1 MQDKHGAKEAQ
12 PHVRDDEDSKT
23 FDVAPVSLWLHDYS
37 ALKALFADWKAA
49 GITDLREFL
58 REDPDRIKA
67 CSERFRVIKVNRRT
81 LTLFEANDLTH
92 LVENL
97 GRVFRDDMFHA
108 FVDELVQ
115 LWEGRGEFVSH
126 SVNYTLSGR
135 RLEID
140 LKGRVLPGHERDWSR
155 VLVALED
162 VTARESARRALA
174 LSEQYARGLFEHSPV
189 SLWVEDFSSIKRLMD
204 EIRCRGITDLRV
216 FTDVHPEFV
225 SRCMSEI
232 RVVDV
237 NKHTLSL
244 FGAPD
249 KGTLLSK
256 LSDVFRDDMQ
266 EHFREQLVD
275 LWQGK
280 LFQQREV
287 VNYALDGSVLHF
299 HLQFSVLPGHEY
311 DWSLVQVAL
320 TDITARKKAE
330 SYLSYLGTHDVLTG
344 LKNRSFFE
352 ETLVKLQQENRYP
365 VSIVIIDI
373 NGLKKANDSGGHEA
387 GDALI
392 RRAASVLTQAASDQ
406 DTIARIGGDEFAMLL
421 SYQDERAAR
430 NLVAQLNTLVG
441 MNNQFHGGIEL
452 SMSIGSATAYTGMKL
467 TSVLRTADER
477 MYAAKRAYYE
487 GTGDDRRAPRV
498 A

>member
-1 MQDKHGAKEAQ
+1 MPADIDFH
-12 PHVRDDEDSKT
+12 
-23 FDVAPVSLWLHDYS
+23 DVYQHSPVSLWIEDYS
-37 ALKALFADWKAA
+37 LIRRQLEAIRDLGVTDFGRYLDEHPHVIESCMASIEVIDVNDYTLQLFRAPS
-49 GITDLREFL
+49 REVL
-58 REDPDRIKA
+58 LANLHRI
-67 CSERFRVIKVNRRT
+67 
-81 LTLFEANDLTH
+81 
-92 LVENL
+92 
-97 GRVFRDDMFHA
+97 FRDDMRAHFKT
-108 FVDELVQ
+108 ELEDMWHGHLELGIEGINYALDGTPIYIQ
-115 LWEGRGEFVSH
+115 LS
-126 SVNYTLSGR
+126 R
-135 RLEID
+135 RA
-140 LKGRVLPGHERDWSR
+140 LPGYEKDWSR
-155 VLVALED
+155 ILLSLVDITE
-162 VTARESARRALA
+162 RKRALDRA
-174 LSEQYARGLFEHSPV
+174 AENERYAQGLFEHSPI
-189 SLWVEDFSSIKRLMD
+189 SLWVEDYSGVRAWLDGLRKQ
-204 EIRCRGITDLRV
+204 GITNLPRHLAENPQV
-216 FTDVHPEFV
+216 VTE
-225 SRCMSEI
+225 SLALI
-232 RVVDV
+232 RVIDV
-237 NKHTLSL
+237 NQKTLAL
-244 FGAPD
+244 HGAKSKD
-249 KGTLLSK
+249 ELLAN
-256 LSDVFRDDMQ
+256 LNVIFRDEMRVHWERELADM
-266 EHFREQLVD
+266 
-275 LWQGK
+275 WKGK
-280 LFQQREV
+280 LDSEYEG
-287 VNYALDGSVLHF
+287 VNYSLAGEPIDILMRASP
-299 HLQFSVLPGHEY
+299 LPGAETTW
-311 DWSLVQVAL
+311 DRVLIAVS
-320 TDITARKKAE
+320 DITARKKAE

-365 VSIVIIDI
+365 VSNVIIDI

>member
-1 MQDKHGAKEAQ
+1 MTRTPRRSTSRQFRSGRVLVAL
-12 PHVRDDEDSKT
+12 EDVTSRES
-23 FDVAPVSLWLHDYS
+23 ARRADYS

-67 CSERFRVIKVNRRT
+67 CSERFRVVKVNRRT

-140 LKGRVLPGHERDWSR
+140 LKGIVLPGHERDWS
-155 VLVALED
+155 
-162 VTARESARRALA
+162 SLA

-232 RVVDV
+232 RVIDV

-244 FGAPD
+244 FCAPH
-249 KGTLLSK
+249 KAALLGR

-266 EHFREQLVD
+266 EHFREQLID
-275 LWQGK
+275 HWQGK

-287 VNYALDGSVLHF
+287 VNYALDGSVA
-299 HLQFSVLPGHEY
+299 FS
-311 DWSLVQVAL
+311 S
-320 TDITARKKAE
+320 T
-330 SYLSYLGTHDVLTG
+330 
-344 LKNRSFFE
+344 
-352 ETLVKLQQENRYP
+352 
-365 VSIVIIDI
+365 
-373 NGLKKANDSGGHEA
+373 
-387 GDALI
+387 
-392 RRAASVLTQAASDQ
+392 
-406 DTIARIGGDEFAMLL
+406 
-421 SYQDERAAR
+421 
-430 NLVAQLNTLVG
+430 
-441 MNNQFHGGIEL
+441 
-452 SMSIGSATAYTGMKL
+452 
-467 TSVLRTADER
+467 VLRVAG
-477 MYAAKRAYYE
+477 ARA
-487 GTGDDRRAPRV
+487 
-498 A
+498 